1 MSNFI
6 SYPLS
11 TRLRGERVRVRGVY
25 HTSLI
30 ATWYH
35 NHKSPDPN
43 GANKKRP
50 GENRFHPGLSMLP
63 DLS

>member
-30 ATWYH
+30 ATWY
-35 NHKSPDPN
+35 
-43 GANKKRP
+43 
-50 GENRFHPGLSMLP
+50 
-63 DLS
+63 